1 MMVTMSAMMMMMAMM
16 LAMMKL
22 EVGRFP
28 LISQEGSPG
37 QSGNQRAL
45 VTIAHSTMLQ
55 NVHISDTYQ
64 LGCRVV
70 DSSGYLSLHS
80 TLESEALDSF
90 PSIDT
95 CRYLT
100 LCEWLEL

>member
-1 MMVTMSAMMMMMAMM
+1 MSATKMMMVTMSAMMMMMATMSARMMMMMAMM

-45 VTIAHSTMLQ
+45 VTIAHSTLLY
-55 NVHISDTYQ
+55 NVH
-64 LGCRVV
+64 V
-70 DSSGYLSLHS
+70 
-80 TLESEALDSF
+80 
-90 PSIDT
+90 
-95 CRYLT
+95 
-100 LCEWLEL
+100 

>member
-1 MMVTMSAMMMMMAMM
+1 MSATKMMMVTMSAMMMMMMAMM

-45 VTIAHSTMLQ
+45 VTIAHSTL
-55 NVHISDTYQ
+55 
-64 LGCRVV
+64 L
-70 DSSGYLSLHS
+70 
-80 TLESEALDSF
+80 
-90 PSIDT
+90 
-95 CRYLT
+95 
-100 LCEWLEL
+100 

>member
-1 MMVTMSAMMMMMAMM
+1 MSAKKMMLVTMSAMMMM

-45 VTIAHSTMLQ
+45 VTIAHSTL
-55 NVHISDTYQ
+55 
-64 LGCRVV
+64 L
-70 DSSGYLSLHS
+70 
-80 TLESEALDSF
+80 
-90 PSIDT
+90 
-95 CRYLT
+95 
-100 LCEWLEL
+100 

>member
-1 MMVTMSAMMMMMAMM
+1 MSATKMMMVTISAMMMMMMAMM

-45 VTIAHSTMLQ
+45 VTIAHSTL
-55 NVHISDTYQ
+55 
-64 LGCRVV
+64 L
-70 DSSGYLSLHS
+70 
-80 TLESEALDSF
+80 
-90 PSIDT
+90 
-95 CRYLT
+95 
-100 LCEWLEL
+100 

>member
-1 MMVTMSAMMMMMAMM
+1 MMMVTMSAMMMMMMAMM

-45 VTIAHSTMLQ
+45 VTIAHSTL
-55 NVHISDTYQ
+55 
-64 LGCRVV
+64 L
-70 DSSGYLSLHS
+70 
-80 TLESEALDSF
+80 
-90 PSIDT
+90 
-95 CRYLT
+95 
-100 LCEWLEL
+100 

>member
-1 MMVTMSAMMMMMAMM
+1 MSATKMMMVTMSAMVMMMMAMM

-45 VTIAHSTMLQ
+45 VTIAHSTL
-55 NVHISDTYQ
+55 
-64 LGCRVV
+64 L
-70 DSSGYLSLHS
+70 
-80 TLESEALDSF
+80 
-90 PSIDT
+90 
-95 CRYLT
+95 
-100 LCEWLEL
+100 

>member
-1 MMVTMSAMMMMMAMM
+1 MSATKMMMVMMSSMMMMMMAMM

-45 VTIAHSTMLQ
+45 VTIAHSTL
-55 NVHISDTYQ
+55 
-64 LGCRVV
+64 L
-70 DSSGYLSLHS
+70 
-80 TLESEALDSF
+80 
-90 PSIDT
+90 
-95 CRYLT
+95 
-100 LCEWLEL
+100 

>member
-1 MMVTMSAMMMMMAMM
+1 MSATKMMMVTMSAMMMMMMAMM

-45 VTIAHSTMLQ
+45 VTIA
-55 NVHISDTYQ
+55 
-64 LGCRVV
+64 R
-70 DSSGYLSLHS
+70 S
-80 TLESEALDSF
+80 TLL
-90 PSIDT
+90 
-95 CRYLT
+95 
-100 LCEWLEL
+100 

>member
-1 MMVTMSAMMMMMAMM
+1 MSATKMMMVTMSAMMMMM

-45 VTIAHSTMLQ
+45 VTIAHSTLLY
-55 NVHISDTYQ
+55 NVHFWRFTIG
-64 LGCRVV
+64 L
-70 DSSGYLSLHS
+70 
-80 TLESEALDSF
+80 
-90 PSIDT
+90 
-95 CRYLT
+95 
-100 LCEWLEL
+100 

>member
-1 MMVTMSAMMMMMAMM
+1 MGMMMCRRKRRTMSATKMMMVTMSAMMMMMMAMM

-45 VTIAHSTMLQ
+45 VTIAHSTL
-55 NVHISDTYQ
+55 
-64 LGCRVV
+64 L
-70 DSSGYLSLHS
+70 
-80 TLESEALDSF
+80 
-90 PSIDT
+90 
-95 CRYLT
+95 
-100 LCEWLEL
+100 